1 MELNT
6 PHFII
11 HPLLSDRL
19 QVARFDTGRESRPV
33 PRSSIVRAAVLACVL
48 SEIFLGTQVLA
59 GQKHLASNPEA
70 YLGQVVDN
78 GHCVKF
84 VQAVAMVPRTVEWR
98 AGALVRGNKSI
109 PPGTAIATFGS
120 NGKYTSE
127 TGNHAAIYISQD
139 ETGIR
144 VYDQWRGQPVHERL
158 IRFGNSHD
166 TGKGSKSNNG
176 NLYSVILTGPGT
188 EMADVEQGNGQQPGS
203 LTE

>member
-1 MELNT
+1 MMELNT
-6 PHFII
+6 PHFFI
-11 HPLLSDRL
+11 HPLLSGRL

-33 PRSSIVRAAVLACVL
+33 PRSSIIRAAVLACAL
-48 SEIFLGTQVLA
+48 SGIFLGTQVLA
-59 GQKHLASNPEA
+59 SQTHLASNPEA
-70 YLGQVVDN
+70 YLGKVVDN

-84 VQAVAMVPRTVEWR
+84 VQAVTMVPSTGEWR
-98 AGALVRGNKSI
+98 AGAVVRGNKSI

-158 IRFGNSHD
+158 IRFGNGTD
-166 TGKGSKSNNG
+166 RGTGTGKDSKSNNG
-176 NLYSVILTGPGT
+176 NLYSVILTGPET
-188 EMADVEQGNGQQPGS
+188 EMADVE
-203 LTE
+203 